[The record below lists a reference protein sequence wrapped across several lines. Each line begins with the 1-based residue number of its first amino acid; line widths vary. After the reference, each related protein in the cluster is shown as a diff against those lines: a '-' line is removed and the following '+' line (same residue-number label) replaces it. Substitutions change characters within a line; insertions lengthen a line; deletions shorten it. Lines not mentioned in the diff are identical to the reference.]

1 MKSNEKSPGVF
12 FCISGVENLYFSGKL
27 MLISNV
33 NDYLELQFKRIRISD
48 RKYTRYLDKSLEY
61 ENFVKKSITVPYR
74 VYINLVM
81 LTASL

>member
-33 NDYLELQFKRIRISD
+33 NDYLELQFKRIRSD

-61 ENFVKKSITVPYR
+61 ENFVKQSITVPYR